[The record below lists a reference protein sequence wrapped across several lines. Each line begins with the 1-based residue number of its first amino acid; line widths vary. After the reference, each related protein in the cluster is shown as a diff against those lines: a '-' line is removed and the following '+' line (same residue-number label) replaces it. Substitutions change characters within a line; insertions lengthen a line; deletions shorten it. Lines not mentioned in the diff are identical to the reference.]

1 MAEIPTLCPFAL
13 ITGMACPG
21 CGMTRAITHLCRAE
35 WSAAWALH
43 PLAPFLVLAV
53 GGALMWWL
61 AARKLGWRPIG
72 RQLADASLRG
82 TALLFLAVWV
92 IRLSNDSL
100 PTVSRLFGQ

>member
-1 MAEIPTLCPFAL
+1 
-13 ITGMACPG
+13 
-21 CGMTRAITHLCRAE
+21 
-35 WSAAWALH
+35 
-43 PLAPFLVLAV
+43 
-53 GGALMWWL
+53 MWWL